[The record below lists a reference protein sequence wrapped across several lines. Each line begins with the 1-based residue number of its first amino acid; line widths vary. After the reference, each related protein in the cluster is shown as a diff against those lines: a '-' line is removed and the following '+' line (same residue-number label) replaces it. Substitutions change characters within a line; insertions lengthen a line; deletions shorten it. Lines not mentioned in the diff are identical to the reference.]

1 MAKLQSY
8 KFVNPGG
15 SLKSPVALAVKRNTL
30 ATNRLGATV
39 SSLGS
44 VVSDI
49 EQIGIASIKNDK
61 LRIQA
66 ERRREQR
73 ERDAAAEE
81 AQEVDKL
88 QKKQKKPKLTSK
100 LKKGAKGAL
109 GFIDK
114 FLGPIGQFLLNIGAF
129 FAITKTL
136 EYVSDP
142 ANFEKIQTFLE
153 KTDFVVRKIYG
164 FLEPIVGAT

>member
-61 LRIQA
+61 LR
-66 ERRREQR
+66 EQ
-73 ERDAAAEE
+73 
-81 AQEVDKL
+81 KL
-88 QKKQKKPKLTSK
+88 RGEGSNAKEMLL
-100 LKKGAKGAL
+100 LKKRRK
-109 GFIDK
+109 
-114 FLGPIGQFLLNIGAF
+114 LLNC
-129 FAITKTL
+129 
-136 EYVSDP
+136 
-142 ANFEKIQTFLE
+142 
-153 KTDFVVRKIYG
+153 RKNKRNQN
-164 FLEPIVGAT
+164 

>member
-15 SLKSPVALAVKRNTL
+15 SIKSPVALAVKRNTL
-30 ATNRLGATV
+30 AVNRMGATV
-39 SSLGS
+39 STLGS

-61 LRIQA
+61 LREQA

-81 AQEVDKL
+81 AQEVAKL
-88 QKKQKKPKLTSK
+88 
-100 LKKGAKGAL
+100 
-109 GFIDK
+109 
-114 FLGPIGQFLLNIGAF
+114 
-129 FAITKTL
+129 
-136 EYVSDP
+136 
-142 ANFEKIQTFLE
+142 
-153 KTDFVVRKIYG
+153 
-164 FLEPIVGAT
+164 